1 MIHTNTH
8 THAYTNI
15 QHLTAAILYPLR
27 NKLRKGIISKITN
40 RFFPKPDLLGFA
52 GLICVSFSFTS
63 EYRKNTMSPQSI
75 FSAPV

>member
-1 MIHTNTH
+1 MNLAFPYAKVDIHMIHTNTH

-63 EYRKNTMSPQSI
+63 
-75 FSAPV
+75 